1 MLIGDNFE
9 EYRTELQKIKEE
21 NTYETI
27 LPFIE
32 FVVDLISSGTN
43 ITPENLNN
51 WWLVYSNTLEYRGE
65 SLKYVTNAL
74 RYDTSESFTKAF
86 KVNIFTRFVRW
97 IRSKIKTR

>member
-1 MLIGDNFE
+1 M
-9 EYRTELQKIKEE
+9 IKEE

-65 SLKYVTNAL
+65 SLKYATNAL
-74 RYDTSESFTKAF
+74 CYYLSDSFTKAF
-86 KVNIFTRFVRW
+86 KLNIFTRFFRW
-97 IRSKIKTR
+97 IGSKIKTR